1 MRTTRI
7 TTTMGDKT
15 ERVTK
20 RYRVRLA
27 AAGGLSAL
35 VLLATA
41 CGSGGDGGSDGGSG
55 GGNGG
60 SAGQDAGA
68 KQAKQMD
75 CLRGKGMKIE
85 DAKPGRKAAISRGDL
100 TQEQMTQALADC
112 GIRDSSGRGGAGDTG
127 GGELGRQEKDKYL
140 AYAKCMREEGI
151 DMPDPQFVDGSVK
164 SEVTGEQADPAKYAA
179 ADKVCAQKAGF

>member
-1 MRTTRI
+1 MRTTQI
-7 TTTMGDKT
+7 TTTMGEKT

-41 CGSGGDGGSDGGSG
+41 CGSDGESGGGSG

-68 KQAKQMD
+68 EQAKQMD

-85 DAKPGRKAAISRGDL
+85 DAKPGQKGAISRGDL
-100 TQEQMTQALADC
+100 TPEQMAQALADC

-127 GGELGRQEKDKYL
+127 GGGLGRQEKDKYL

-164 SEVTGEQADPAKYAA
+164 SEVTGAQADPAKYAA